1 VGKETRARVLVE
13 AQHLI
18 VNNAIS
24 EHMTYLANVKNNNLY
39 FFCDEV
45 GEPMHH
51 LL

>member
-1 VGKETRARVLVE
+1 MGKETRARVLVE

-24 EHMTYLANVKNNNLY
+24 EHMTYLANVKNNSLY